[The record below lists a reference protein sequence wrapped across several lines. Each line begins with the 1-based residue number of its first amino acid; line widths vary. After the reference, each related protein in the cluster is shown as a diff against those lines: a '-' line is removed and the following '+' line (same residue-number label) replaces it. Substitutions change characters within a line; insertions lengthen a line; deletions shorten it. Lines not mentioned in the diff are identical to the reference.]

1 MDYPELAKLFHMDSS
16 SNRYST
22 NETEYL
28 RRKDAESTFLIKA
41 ADSEVDFYLAM
52 PREMTLLLEKIM
64 RAERTTFA
72 MMESL
77 PSLARAA
84 VIRGLVLDEV
94 VGTNAVEN
102 IQSTRKQVEEA
113 LESKRNNDLSFKR
126 FKELALLYLGLAPKA
141 DSGNSAKKPKT
152 VEDIREL
159 YDLIME
165 GELEETNKPDGK
177 LFRAS
182 GVDVTAGGV
191 KVIHSGA
198 ESEQKITAGL
208 EGMLDLV
215 YRDDVPPLLSALAS
229 HYLFESIHPFYDGNG
244 RTGRYLLALFLKE
257 TLSTPTVLSLS
268 RTISENKNAYYA
280 AFNSAENPLNHGE
293 LTHFVYAL
301 LELVRIAQSS
311 TLERLQSSIEAYD
324 SMLAISDAYF
334 GKNAVTGKAAEIVL
348 VLAQYDL
355 FGMVDSVSLDE
366 LAEAVQ
372 LGKQM
377 TRIHLD
383 DLEGK
388 GIVEKVSKRPLKF
401 SLTEAAET
409 ALGVK
414 VAE

>member
-1 MDYPELAKLFHMDSS
+1 MDYPELAKLFHMDNS
-16 SNRYST
+16 SNRYAT
-22 NETEYL
+22 NEAEYL
-28 RRKDAESTFLIKA
+28 KRKDAESTFLIEG
-41 ADSEVDFYLAM
+41 ADPEANFYLAM
-52 PREMTLLLEKIM
+52 PREMTLLLEKIT
-64 RAERTTFA
+64 RTERTTFA

-77 PSLARAA
+77 PPLARAA
-84 VIRGLVLDEV
+84 VTRGLVLDEV

-126 FKELALLYLGLAPKA
+126 FKELALLYLGLASKA
-141 DSGNSAKKPKT
+141 DSDNPAKKPKT

-198 ESEQKITAGL
+198 ASEQKIVAGL
-208 EGMLDLV
+208 ESMLDLV
-215 YRDDVPPLLSALAS
+215 YRDDIPPLLSVLAS

-268 RTISENKNAYYA
+268 RTISENKSAYYA
-280 AFNSAENPLNHGE
+280 AFNSVENPLNHGE

-311 TLERLQSSIEAYD
+311 TMERLQSSIDAYD
-324 SMLAISDAYF
+324 SVLAISGEYF
-334 GKNAVTGKAAEIVL
+334 DKNAVTGKAAEIVL

-401 SLTEAAET
+401 SLTKAAET
-409 ALGVK
+409 ALGIK